1 MADCPVIFE
10 SDTLAPTVVI
20 GVGNEIMR
28 DDGVGN
34 VVVRRLQEE
43 DLGPEVEL
51 IEGAVGGLDLIFDLE
66 GRERAIIVDAARMG
80 LEPGAVRLVRRE
92 EIEERMVPL
101 ASLHSLAL
109 HDVLELA
116 DISGLHLEITVVAVE
131 PAEVLPGL
139 GLSPA
144 VEAAV
149 PEMVRLVKEII
160 GNVGIMIDD

>member
-1 MADCPVIFE
+1 MAHCPVPPQG
-10 SDTLAPTVVI
+10 DVLAPTVVI

-43 DLGPEVEL
+43 GLGAGVDL

-66 GRERAIIVDAARMG
+66 GRERAIIIDAARMG
-80 LEPGAVRLVRRE
+80 LEPGAVRLVSRE
-92 EIEERMVPL
+92 QIEGRMVPL

-116 DISGLHLEITVVAVE
+116 ELSGLHPEITVVAVE

-144 VEAAV
+144 VQAAV
-149 PEMVRLVKEII
+149 PEMVRLVKEIV
-160 GNVGIMIDD
+160 GNL

>member
-1 MADCPVIFE
+1 MADCPVRSE
-10 SDTLAPTVVI
+10 SDTLAPTVVL

-43 DLGPEVEL
+43 ELGPDVEL

-92 EIEERMVPL
+92 EIEERLVPL
-101 ASLHSLAL
+101 ASLHSIGL

-116 DISGLHLEITVVAVE
+116 ELSGVRAEITVVAVE
-131 PAEVLPGL
+131 PGEVLPGL
-139 GLSPA
+139 GLTPA

-149 PEMVRLVKEII
+149 PEMVRLVKQLLA
-160 GNVGIMIDD
+160 DT

>member
-1 MADCPVIFE
+1 MAHCPVSSE
-10 SDTLAPTVVI
+10 GDPLAPTVVI

-43 DLGPEVEL
+43 GLGAGVDLV
-51 IEGAVGGLDLIFDLE
+51 EGAVGGLDLIFDLE
-66 GRERAIIVDAARMG
+66 GRERAIIIDAARMG
-80 LEPGAVRLVRRE
+80 LEPGAVRLVTRE
-92 EIEERMVPL
+92 QIEDRTVPL

-116 DISGLHLEITVVAVE
+116 ELTGLHPEITVVAVE

-149 PEMVRLVKEII
+149 PEMVRLVKEL
-160 GNVGIMIDD
+160 VVRP